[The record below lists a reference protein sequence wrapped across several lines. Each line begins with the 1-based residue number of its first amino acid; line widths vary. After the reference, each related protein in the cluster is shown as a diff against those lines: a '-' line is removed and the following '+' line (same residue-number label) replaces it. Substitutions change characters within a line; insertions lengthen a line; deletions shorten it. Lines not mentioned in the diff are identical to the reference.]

1 MWFKHSQVVTQ
12 RTLYSHLDRAPT
24 NLVVLLRSTV
34 RGTLRDA
41 DVLRTR
47 VHGDFWLEEG
57 KEALYNHAL
66 TELAWD
72 DRPRVIVTSGG
83 TGLNPDDRT
92 PQITQARLDY
102 EVPGIMHAIW
112 RKGLEKVDFAV
123 MSRGVAGVRDRTFVV
138 NLPGSRGGVKDGL
151 AVLDTVLH
159 HIQAQIEDLRDHRD
173 NRTGELRSP
182 ELLPTAEAPR
192 GTATGDPSAGEQRGS
207 AAAGVLA
214 QAPTGAPN
222 QGSADPTRDPE
233 EARLGGV
240 VHTAVTTSPLD
251 AQAADAAVCTDV
263 MGASVV
269 FRGIIRN
276 HDEDR
281 SGVQGLDYSA
291 HPDAG
296 TILANT
302 VAKVAAAHPSVRIW
316 AEHRIGSLQVGED
329 ALVVACASAHR
340 QAAFACCS
348 DLVDAIKAEVPI
360 WKQQFYAEGD
370 HSWVGLS

>member
-1 MWFKHSQVVTQ
+1 MSPRDPQFGAGRRALVLVASTSAAAGQTPDTSGPIAVEWLRARGYETPDALIVPDGDPVAVA
-12 RTLYSHLDRAPT
+12 LD
-24 NLVVLLRSTV
+24 
-34 RGTLRDA
+34 
-41 DVLRTR
+41 
-47 VHGDFWLEEG
+47 
-57 KEALYNHAL
+57 HAL

-112 RKGLEKVDFAV
+112 RKGLEKVEFAV
-123 MSRGVAGVRDRTFVV
+123 MSRGVAGVRDRTFIV

-182 ELLPTAEAPR
+182 ELLSTTEAPR
-192 GTATGDPSAGEQRGS
+192 GAAPTGTS
-207 AAAGVLA
+207 
-214 QAPTGAPN
+214 TGAPN

-276 HDEDR
+276 HDEGR